1 MAHAPDQDADT
12 VMRLASAA
20 LVVLIVPLTAVPM
33 TTKAAW
39 AGCGGGSSSST
50 SVSPGLNG
58 FLGQGNVAQDA
69 SDCGGSGDS
78 SSSETT
84 ANDPTHLIAAGLD
97 SLCVETAMNEGQ
109 DPFEFCGLD
118 PNGQPPQLTPG
129 LVATAFQHIPL
140 PPSRLLIQPSN
151 GRTLV
156 NFATNFYTDNAPF
169 DVPAFQLLGH
179 TIELR
184 VRPVT
189 FAWHYG
195 DGASEA
201 TSEPGAAYPDL
212 QITHTYLRK
221 GSVAPSL
228 DTTYAATY
236 RVDRSGP
243 WRAVDG
249 TVTVAGDPARLEV
262 LTATP
267 TLVGYARE

>member
-1 MAHAPDQDADT
+1 MT
-12 VMRLASAA
+12 RLLA
-20 LVVLIVPLTAVPM
+20 LLLIVASW
-33 TTKAAW
+33 AAI
-39 AGCGGGSSSST
+39 SSQA
-50 SVSPGLNG
+50 PA
-58 FLGQGNVAQDA
+58 FAA
-69 SDCGGSGDS
+69 CGGSNSTTVVSDDDDNAILASGDHS
-78 SSSETT
+78 
-84 ANDPTHLIAAGLD
+84 AAGCDDDGGTVGVISDHGPRDSDLD
-97 SLCVETAMNEGQ
+97 AICVALAITLDR
-109 DPFEFCGLD
+109 DPFEYCDLNTDD
-118 PNGQPPQLTPG
+118 PPEPTSGM
-129 LVATAFQHIPL
+129 VSAAFQHIPL
-140 PPSRLLIQPSN
+140 PPSRLLIQPPN

-195 DGASEA
+195 DGVSEA

-221 GSVAPSL
+221 GSVAPSV

-236 RVDRSGP
+236 RVDRTGS